1 MSNLTLGRFRML
13 WVLMASI
20 ALAGCASLPEFSRT
34 QSVHDI
40 RIENELVP
48 AEISVN
54 AGDEVRWVNMRRDR
68 VTVQIPDLK
77 KKDLLCESG
86 FTKWTGAFHESVSL
100 KPHQSVALCFKQS
113 GLVRF
118 NVRAKTLASGADV
131 VMPGRVMVSGN

>member
-1 MSNLTLGRFRML
+1 MSNRIFGRFRML
-13 WVLMASI
+13 GVLLAGI
-20 ALAGCASLPEFSRT
+20 ALAGCASLPACSRT

-54 AGDEVRWVNMRRDR
+54 VGDEVRWVNMRRDR

-86 FTKWTGAFHESVSL
+86 FSKWTGAFQEAVSL

-113 GLVRF
+113 GAVRF

-131 VMPGRVMVSGN
+131 VMSGQVLVTGN